1 MIYQIT
7 VNENNIVTGWS
18 IGGYIPKGID
28 VSEIP
33 ENIINSG
40 DLNKWCY
47 TPDRGFYENP
57 DYEPPVIPEEDTITQ
72 DDYNMDFDFRLSC
85 LELGL

>member
-1 MIYQIT
+1 MRI
-7 VNENNIVTGWS
+7 VVDENNVIMAILYAAHIDGS
-18 IGGYIPKGID
+18 IEIKGD
-28 VSEIP
+28 IP
-33 ENIINSG
+33 ENIEPM
-40 DLNKWCY
+40 KWCY
-47 TPDRGFYENP
+47 TAEKGFYENP

>member
-1 MIYQIT
+1 MR
-7 VNENNIVTGWS
+7 IVTNVNNVITAILYAAHVDGS
-18 IGGYIPKGID
+18 IEIKGD
-28 VSEIP
+28 IP
-33 ENIINSG
+33 ENIEPM
-40 DLNKWCY
+40 KWCY
-47 TPDRGFYENP
+47 TAEKGFYENP